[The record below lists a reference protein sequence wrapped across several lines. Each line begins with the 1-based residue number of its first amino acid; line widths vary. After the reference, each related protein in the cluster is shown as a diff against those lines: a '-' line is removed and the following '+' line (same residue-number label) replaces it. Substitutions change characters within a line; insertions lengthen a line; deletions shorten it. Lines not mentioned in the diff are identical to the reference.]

1 MFIFKRYKIRSY
13 EMGLLFRD
21 GEFRGLV
28 EAGTRWFFDPL
39 GKVRVDVVS
48 QRDPWLVHEKLDLI
62 VKSAAGSA
70 VGSDHV
76 PFLEK
81 MLNMLVG
88 GKSISSVATLEDRA
102 VVLDLKDHERA
113 LVWIENRF
121 SHLLPAIGDG
131 SFCTLSPDA
140 PERSRSRVNRS
151 EQTVCDGLYA
161 YWTGQKNVRVEV
173 VDARNVRFE
182 HEELQVIAKSPMAQ
196 RVLEVCTVN
205 RDRVGVLFIDGRYS
219 DTLTPGLYAFWKEQS
234 EAPSRTVGA
243 AQRSRASGNDS
254 PMVEVVRTD
263 RLCLVEID
271 LRETMVDV
279 GGQDIMT
286 ADKVTLRLNAV
297 VTYKIV
303 DARKAVSQTDDVR
316 QALYRETQLVL
327 RSVIGARELDAF
339 LTEKDAVAMEIEE
352 NVRRR
357 AGELGLEIASVGIRD
372 VILPGDMKDLMNK
385 VTEARKAAE
394 ANLISRREET
404 AAMRSQANTARL
416 LADNPVLMRLREL
429 EVLEKIAAAGK
440 LNIVLGGPSE
450 GPPGLA
456 DKVINLL

>member
-28 EAGTRWFFDPL
+28 EAGTRWYFDPL
-39 GKVRVDVVS
+39 GKVHVDVVS

-62 VKSAAGSA
+62 VKSGAM
-70 VGSDHV
+70 
-76 PFLEK
+76 K
-81 MLNMLVG
+81 
-88 GKSISSVATLEDRA
+88 DRA

-121 SHLLPAIGDG
+121 SHVLPA
-131 SFCTLSPDA
+131 
-140 PERSRSRVNRS
+140 
-151 EQTVCDGLYA
+151 GLYA

-173 VDARNVRFE
+173 VDARSVRFE
-182 HEELQVIAKSPMAQ
+182 HEELKVIAKSPMAQ
-196 RVLEVCTVN
+196 RVLDVCAVN
-205 RDRVGVLFIDGRYS
+205 RDRVGVLFIDGRYI
-219 DTLTPGLYAFWKEQS
+219 DTLAPGLYAFWKGQS
-234 EAPSRTVGA
+234 EAKV
-243 AQRSRASGNDS
+243 
-254 PMVEVVRTD
+254 
-263 RLCLVEID
+263 VEID

-339 LTEKDAVAMEIEE
+339 LTEKDAVSTEIEE

-404 AAMRSQANTARL
+404 AAMRSQANTAKL
-416 LADNPVLMRLREL
+416 LAENPVLMRLREL

-440 LNIVLGGPSE
+440 LNIVLGE
-450 GPPGLA
+450 KGLA
-456 DKVINLL
+456 DKVVNLL